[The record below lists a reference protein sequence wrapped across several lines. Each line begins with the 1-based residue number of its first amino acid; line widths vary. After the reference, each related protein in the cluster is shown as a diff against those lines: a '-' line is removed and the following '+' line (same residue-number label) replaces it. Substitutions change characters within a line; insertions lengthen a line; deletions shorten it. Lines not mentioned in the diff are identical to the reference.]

1 MVCLP
6 KPFLLDHVLTVELY
20 NNTELWSVTCSDG
33 EWVLADRVLIFS
45 DSPNLN
51 HEILS

>member
-6 KPFLLDHVLTVELY
+6 KAFLLDQLLVVLTVELY

-33 EWVLADRVLIFS
+33 GGCLYY

>member
-6 KPFLLDHVLTVELY
+6 KAFLLDQLLVVLTVELY

-33 EWVLADRVLIFS
+33 GGCFLIE
-45 DSPNLN
+45 N
-51 HEILS
+51 

>member
-6 KPFLLDHVLTVELY
+6 KASTRSVLVVLTVELY

-33 EWVLADRVLIFS
+33 GGYLLIE
-45 DSPNLN
+45 N
-51 HEILS
+51 